1 MTLWSLFWLFFYIG
15 LFTIGGG
22 QVAITL
28 MYQALVDKGI
38 IDAEL
43 FYNMLAVSESTPGPI
58 GINMAT
64 YLGTE
69 MFGVWGGIITT
80 LGTVAP
86 SVIVILII
94 ARFFGRIQDTL
105 EVKNLFAVLRPVAAG
120 LVYVAAWNVF
130 RIAVLTLP
138 HADETGVWYN
148 AFNAPRFAAWCVCT
162 VLLFKTKL
170 PAVLYIVFG
179 ALFGML
185 FL

>member
-1 MTLWSLFWLFFYIG
+1 MTLWALFWRFFFIG

-28 MYQALVDKGI
+28 MYQELVDSGI

-80 LGTVAP
+80 LGTVTP

-94 ARFFGRIQDTL
+94 ARFFSRMQDTL
-105 EVKNLFAVLRPVAAG
+105 AVKSLFIHRAGRTFRFDFFINLDFYCEFL
-120 LVYVAAWNVF
+120 YHKD
-130 RIAVLTLP
+130 RIL
-138 HADETGVWYN
+138 
-148 AFNAPRFAAWCVCT
+148 
-162 VLLFKTKL
+162 
-170 PAVLYIVFG
+170 
-179 ALFGML
+179 
-185 FL
+185 

>member
-94 ARFFGRIQDTL
+94 APYTGYTCGKEFFCRF
-105 EVKNLFAVLRPVAAG
+105 
-120 LVYVAAWNVF
+120 
-130 RIAVLTLP
+130 
-138 HADETGVWYN
+138 
-148 AFNAPRFAAWCVCT
+148 APRCCRFGICCRMECIPHCGINAA
-162 VLLFKTKL
+162 
-170 PAVLYIVFG
+170 AR
-179 ALFGML
+179 
-185 FL
+185 